1 MAEVAEA
8 TRRHAAVRLG
18 GGAEGSVAYLRAGR
32 GTPLVLIHG
41 VGMNADVWGPQI
53 RVLSAYHDVIAMDM
67 PGHGESSLPPDP
79 ARLED
84 YGAAVVGLLDT
95 VGVERAAL
103 VGHSMGALVAME
115 VALRH
120 PARVTRLV
128 AMNAV
133 FCRPPDLK
141 RAVEARADELDAKG
155 VAASVEPT
163 LARWFGNPVPD
174 HLAKVCALVRAA
186 LEQVRPEGYRLT
198 YRLFAS
204 SDAVFAEALRHL
216 VPPALFLTAEHDAN
230 SSPAMSLEMAARA
243 PLGRAEI
250 LAGARHMMALTHP
263 DAVNRSLLAFLA
275 EARAPAASL
284 ERDPI
289 KMSQLDR

>member
-1 MAEVAEA
+1 MAEVADA
-8 TRRHAAVRLG
+8 GRRHAAVRLR
-18 GGAEGSVAYLRAGR
+18 GGAVEGSVAYLRAGQ
-32 GTPLVLIHG
+32 GAPVVLIHG
-41 VGMNADVWGPQI
+41 VGMNADVWRPQV
-53 RVLSAYHDVIAMDM
+53 RVLAAHHDVISMDM
-67 PGHGESSLPPDP
+67 PGHGESTLPPDP

-84 YGAAVVGLLDT
+84 YGEAVVGLLDAL
-95 VGVERAAL
+95 GIQRAAL
-103 VGHSMGALVAME
+103 VGHSMGALVAMQ

-133 FCRPPDLK
+133 FCRPPELK
-141 RAVEARADELDAKG
+141 RAVEARADELDQKG
-155 VAASVEPT
+155 VAASIDPT
-163 LARWFGNPVPD
+163 LARWFGDPVPD
-174 HLAKVCALVRAA
+174 DLVEASALTRAA

-204 SDAVFAEALRHL
+204 SDAVFAEALLQL
-216 VPPALFLTAEHDAN
+216 VPPALFFTAEHDAN

-243 PLGRAEI
+243 PGGRAEI

-275 EARAPAASL
+275 EAQAPAASL
-284 ERDPI
+284 ARAEP
-289 KMSQLDR
+289 

>member
-8 TRRHAAVRLG
+8 TRRHASVRLR

-32 GTPLVLIHG
+32 GAPVVLIHG

-53 RVLSAYHDVIAMDM
+53 RVLRAHHDVIAMDM
-67 PGHGESSLPPDP
+67 PGHGESTLPPDP
-79 ARLED
+79 AYLED
-84 YGAAVVGLLDT
+84 YGAAVIGLLEAL
-95 VGVERAAL
+95 GIGRAAL
-103 VGHSMGALVAME
+103 VGHSMGALVAMQ

-141 RAVEARADELDAKG
+141 RAVEARADELDLKG

-163 LARWFGNPVPD
+163 LARWFGDPVPD
-174 HLAKVCALVRAA
+174 RLVEACALARNA
-186 LEQVRPEGYRLT
+186 LEQVRPEGYRVT

-204 SDAVFAEALRHL
+204 SDAVFADALRQL
-216 VPPALFLTAEHDAN
+216 APPALFFTAEHDAN

-243 PLGRAEI
+243 PNGQAEI

-275 EARAPAASL
+275 EAQAPASSI

-289 KMSQLDR
+289 KLTKIDR